1 MKILVTG
8 ACGSIGSNLVR
19 KLTQIYPD
27 ASIDCIDINEEGL
40 FALSSV
46 YKDSDQLT
54 FICDDFGSPN
64 LLAGLGYYDLVFH
77 LAARKH
83 VPLSEQ
89 HPNSAIT
96 ANIVAMQSFV
106 AAMRT
111 RAAQVVFASS
121 DKAVN
126 PTNVMGASKLI
137 AERICV
143 AANRTTDHSVCRF
156 KIVRFGNVL
165 GSSGSVVPIFVHQ
178 ARSKQKLTVTSTEMT
193 RFVMSNDDAVNLLLA
208 ASSLFNRNKESILV
222 SKMKALSILDLAK
235 AVYIKV
241 TNKEPPLNY
250 DEWIQFI
257 KPRSGEKLFEELMT
271 DEEAG
276 RSNLD
281 GDLFIVNDNNVS
293 GTSISPE
300 LYSSKLHP
308 KLNVGEII
316 DLLACCKDVDVDN
329 S

>member
-8 ACGSIGSNLVR
+8 ACGSIGTQLVR
-19 KLTQIYPD
+19 KIALKHPD
-27 ASIDCIDINEEGL
+27 ASIECVDINEEGL
-40 FALSSV
+40 FRLSSA
-46 YKDSDQLT
+46 YKDSDQMT
-54 FICDDFGSPN
+54 FICEDFGSPN
-64 LLAGLGYYDLVFH
+64 FLAGLGNYDLVFH

-96 ANIVAMQSFV
+96 ANIVSMQNFV

-143 AANRTTDHSVCRF
+143 AANRTSDPDSCRF

-165 GSSGSVVPIFVHQ
+165 GSSGSVVPIFIQQ
-178 ARSKQKLTVTSTEMT
+178 ARSKEKLTLTSTQMT
-193 RFVMSNDDAVNLLLA
+193 RFVMSSDDAVNLLLA
-208 ASSLFNRNKESILV
+208 AAAFRSRNKESILV
-222 SKMKALSILDLAK
+222 SKMKAVSIYDLAK
-235 AVYIKV
+235 AVYMKV
-241 TNKEPPLNY
+241 TNDEPPLHS
-250 DEWIQFI
+250 DDWLRLIE
-257 KPRSGEKLFEELMT
+257 PRPGEKLFEELMT

-276 RSNLD
+276 RSNLVD
-281 GDLFIVNDNNVS
+281 DLFVINNESSS
-293 GTSISPE
+293 GVSISPD
-300 LYSSKLHP
+300 LYSSRLHP
-308 KLNVGEII
+308 QLNVSEII
-316 DLLACCKDVDVDN
+316 DLLNCCEDFDFKN